1 VMVGLNVLSVV
12 QEESQVIKSNKL
24 IDDVDFL

>member
-1 VMVGLNVLSVV
+1 MVGLNVLSVV